1 MRITLIHNP
10 GAGTRKPGRDELIA
24 ALEARGHEVLYQS
37 TEAGD
42 FTHALGVPADLV
54 LACGGDGTVGK
65 VACSLLRREV
75 PLAVVPQGTANNIAG
90 FLGIDW
96 SVDEFAERAGSA
108 GRRAL
113 DVGVARGPWGV
124 ARFVEAAGL
133 GLVAAL
139 LRGAAHDYA
148 HERIAKGQTTQ
159 NTHDVEEGASRLR
172 RAMEQMRARPRRVE
186 ADGEDLSGDYLLVAA
201 LNVGRIG
208 PRVELAQHADPGDGV
223 LDLVLIREEE
233 REALGSYLEALADGD
248 RPELDVPVRRV
259 RRLLVGWPPE
269 GGHLDDELWPRN
281 ADGKGQAETAVS
293 IEVVGSV
300 EVLVSDRK

>member
-10 GAGTRKPGRDELIA
+10 AAGTRRPGRDELIA
-24 ALEARGHEVLYQS
+24 TLEAHGHEVLYQS

-42 FTHALGVPADLV
+42 FSHALGVPTDLV

-65 VACSLLRREV
+65 VACALLGRDV
-75 PLAVVPQGTANNIAG
+75 ALAVVPQGTANNIAG

-96 SVDEFAERAGSA
+96 PIEDFAVRGTDAP
-108 GRRAL
+108 RRSL
-113 DVGVARGPWGV
+113 DIGVARGPWGV

-139 LRGAAHDYA
+139 LRGAARDHA
-148 HERIAKGQTTQ
+148 HERIARGQTTQ
-159 NTHDVEEGASRLR
+159 DTHDVEEGASRLR
-172 RAMEQMRARPRRVE
+172 QAMEQMRARPRRIE
-186 ADGEDLSGDYLLVAA
+186 ADGVDLSGDYLLVAA

-208 PRVELAQHADPGDGV
+208 PRVDLAPHADPGDGV

-233 REALGSYLEALADGD
+233 REVLGTYLEALADGS
-248 RPELDVPVRRV
+248 RHELKVPVRRV

-281 ADGKGQAETAVS
+281 ADGRGQEATPVS
-293 IEVVGSV
+293 IEVVGRV
-300 EVLVSDRK
+300 EVLVAAG

>member
-10 GAGTRKPGRDELIA
+10 SAGTRTPGRDELIG
-24 ALEARGHEVLYQS
+24 ALESQGHEVLYQS

-42 FTHALGVPADLV
+42 FSHALGVPTDV
-54 LACGGDGTVGK
+54 VVACGGDGTVGK
-65 VACSLLRREV
+65 VACALLHRDI
-75 PLAVVPQGTANNIAG
+75 PLAMVPRGTANNIAG

-96 SVDEFAERAGSA
+96 SMEELAARVGTRDE
-108 GRRAL
+108 RRRRL
-113 DVGVARGPWGV
+113 DVGAARGPWGV

-139 LRGAAHDYA
+139 LRGAEHDFA
-148 HERIAKGQTTQ
+148 HERLAKGQTTPETQ
-159 NTHDVEEGASRLR
+159 DVEHGASLLR

-186 ADGEDLSGDYLLVAA
+186 ADGEDLSGAYLLVAA

-208 PRVELAQHADPGDGV
+208 PRVDLAPHADPGDGA
-223 LDLVLIREEE
+223 LDLVLIREED
-233 REALGSYLEALADGD
+233 REALGSYLEALADGK
-248 RPELDVPVRRV
+248 RPVLQAGVRRV
-259 RRLLVGWPPE
+259 RRLLVGWPSE

-281 ADGKGQAETAVS
+281 ADGKGQDENPVS

-300 EVLVSDRK
+300 DVIG